1 MRAIAFSQGGYN
13 PREPVFYPY
22 GEGDEVKIVRQ
33 SGGGRYDT
41 RTPKFALTPTVK
53 RRYVLIW
60 LAVGALGLGLIA
72 LPGFAQTRP
81 SEQSAPEVSTGD
93 GDLFSRVIA
102 NQKRV
107 DAELNVYER
116 VERVEIRKT
125 GSDPNPSEVKVWRV
139 FPAGTG
145 MSKIP
150 LTAEAKPASAES
162 YRAALEKLQTT
173 LIWAAETG
181 PAQREAYAKAERRKK
196 ERDDLI
202 DSTRKA
208 FVFTTIGEEMRGN
221 RTLVKYKMSRNP
233 AFKPATRNEM
243 LFSKVRGT
251 LWIDKE
257 TSELAKIEGEV
268 TEDITLALFLAKVYR
283 GSYFMQERYEMAPGV
298 WLPTY
303 QQYDFD
309 GRKFVV
315 PFSIHERAFY
325 TQYRRVGPPSEAV
338 EAVRGELNKLGENRA
353 DP

>member
-1 MRAIAFSQGGYN
+1 LAGSPCYSQS
-13 PREPVFYPY
+13 
-22 GEGDEVKIVRQ
+22 D
-33 SGGGRYDT
+33 
-41 RTPKFALTPTVK
+41 PKK
-53 RRYVLIW
+53 D
-60 LAVGALGLGLIA
+60 
-72 LPGFAQTRP
+72 
-81 SEQSAPEVSTGD
+81 SAPNASPSSDE
-93 GDLFSRVIA
+93 LFGRVIA

-107 DAELNVYER
+107 DADLNIYER

-125 GSDPNPSEVKVWRV
+125 GSDPKPSEVKMWRV

-173 LIWAAETG
+173 LIWAAESG
-181 PAQREAYAKAERRKK
+181 PAQREAYAKVEHRKK
-196 ERDDLI
+196 ERNELI

-208 FVFTTIGEEMRGN
+208 FVFTEIGEELRGD
-221 RTLVKYKMSRNP
+221 RVLVKYEMTRNP

-243 LFSKVRGT
+243 LFTRIRGM

-257 TSELAKIEGEV
+257 TSELAKIEGHV

-283 GSYFMQERYEMAPGV
+283 GSYFMQEWYEMAPGV
-298 WLPTY
+298 WLPSY

-315 PFSIHERAFY
+315 PFSIHERTFY
-325 TQYRRVGPPSEAV
+325 THYRRVGPPKEAV
-338 EAVRGELNKLGENRA
+338 EVVRGELSKLGENRA

>member
-1 MRAIAFSQGGYN
+1 LAGSPCYS
-13 PREPVFYPY
+13 
-22 GEGDEVKIVRQ
+22 Q
-33 SGGGRYDT
+33 SGPRKD
-41 RTPKFALTPTVK
+41 
-53 RRYVLIW
+53 
-60 LAVGALGLGLIA
+60 
-72 LPGFAQTRP
+72 
-81 SEQSAPEVSTGD
+81 SAPNASPSSDE
-93 GDLFSRVIA
+93 LFGRVIA

-107 DAELNVYER
+107 DADLNIYER

-125 GSDPNPSEVKVWRV
+125 GSDPKPSEVKMWRV

-173 LIWAAETG
+173 LIWAAESG
-181 PAQREAYAKAERRKK
+181 PAQREAYAKVEHRKK
-196 ERDDLI
+196 ERNELI

-208 FVFTTIGEEMRGN
+208 FVFTEIGEELRGD
-221 RTLVKYKMSRNP
+221 RVLVKYEMTRNP

-243 LFSKVRGT
+243 LFTRIRGM

-257 TSELAKIEGEV
+257 TSELAKIEGHV

-283 GSYFMQERYEMAPGV
+283 GSYFMQEWYEMAPGV
-298 WLPTY
+298 WLPSY

-315 PFSIHERAFY
+315 PFSIHERTFY
-325 TQYRRVGPPSEAV
+325 THYRRVGPPKEAV
-338 EAVRGELNKLGENRA
+338 EVVRGELSKLGENRA

>member
-1 MRAIAFSQGGYN
+1 VEIGGQKAGQ
-13 PREPVFYPY
+13 RRGLESSSSTVLCTF
-22 GEGDEVKIVRQ
+22 K
-33 SGGGRYDT
+33 GRYSQW
-41 RTPKFALTPTVK
+41 L
-53 RRYVLIW
+53 RR
-60 LAVGALGLGLIA
+60 LAVLALLLTGS
-72 LPGFAQTRP
+72 PCF
-81 SEQSAPEVSTGD
+81 SQSAPTEGSVAEAPASN

-102 NQKRV
+102 NQKQV
-107 DAELNVYER
+107 DANLNIYER

-125 GSDPNPSEVKVWRV
+125 GSDPKPSEVKVWRV

-145 MSKIP
+145 TSKIP

-181 PAQREAYAKAERRKK
+181 PAQREAYAKVERRKK
-196 ERDDLI
+196 ERNELI

-208 FVFTTIGEEMRGN
+208 FLFTKIGEEMRGD
-221 RTLVKYKMSRNP
+221 RVLIKYEMTRNP
-233 AFKPATRNEM
+233 GFKPTTRNEM

-268 TEDITLALFLAKVYR
+268 TEDISLALFLAKVYR

-315 PFSIHERAFY
+315 PFAIHERAFY

>member
-1 MRAIAFSQGGYN
+1 LTGSPCYSQSD
-13 PREPVFYPY
+13 PRK
-22 GEGDEVKIVRQ
+22 D
-33 SGGGRYDT
+33 
-41 RTPKFALTPTVK
+41 
-53 RRYVLIW
+53 
-60 LAVGALGLGLIA
+60 
-72 LPGFAQTRP
+72 
-81 SEQSAPEVSTGD
+81 SAPNASPSSDE
-93 GDLFSRVIA
+93 LFGRVIA

-107 DAELNVYER
+107 DADLNIYER

-125 GSDPNPSEVKVWRV
+125 GSDPKPSEVKIWRV

-173 LIWAAETG
+173 LIWAAESG
-181 PAQREAYAKAERRKK
+181 PAQREAYAKVEHRKK
-196 ERDDLI
+196 ERNELI

-208 FVFTTIGEEMRGN
+208 FVFTEIGEELRGD
-221 RTLVKYKMSRNP
+221 RVLVKYEMTRNP

-243 LFSKVRGT
+243 LFTRIRGM

-257 TSELAKIEGEV
+257 TSELAKIEGHV

-283 GSYFMQERYEMAPGV
+283 GSYFMQEWYEMAPGV
-298 WLPTY
+298 WLPSY

-315 PFSIHERAFY
+315 PFSIHERTFY
-325 TQYRRVGPPSEAV
+325 THYRRVGPPKEAV
-338 EAVRGELNKLGENRA
+338 EVVRGELSKLGENRA

>member
-1 MRAIAFSQGGYN
+1 MKIDGQGGGQRLAPEAVNYAIVYTFKKSYRTFF
-13 PREPVFYPY
+13 PRVALLALLLAGSPCYS
-22 GEGDEVKIVRQ
+22 Q
-33 SGGGRYDT
+33 SD
-41 RTPKFALTPTVK
+41 PKK
-53 RRYVLIW
+53 D
-60 LAVGALGLGLIA
+60 
-72 LPGFAQTRP
+72 
-81 SEQSAPEVSTGD
+81 SAPNASPSSDE
-93 GDLFSRVIA
+93 LFRRVIA

-107 DAELNVYER
+107 DADLNIYER

-125 GSDPNPSEVKVWRV
+125 GSDPKPSEVKMWRV

-173 LIWAAETG
+173 LIWAAESG
-181 PAQREAYAKAERRKK
+181 PAQREAYAKVEHRKK
-196 ERDDLI
+196 ERNELI

-208 FVFTTIGEEMRGN
+208 FVFTEIGEELRGD
-221 RTLVKYKMSRNP
+221 RVLVKYEMTRNP

-243 LFSKVRGT
+243 LFTRIRGM

-257 TSELAKIEGEV
+257 TSELAKIEGHV

-283 GSYFMQERYEMAPGV
+283 GSYFMQEWYEMAPGV
-298 WLPTY
+298 WLPSY

-315 PFSIHERAFY
+315 PFSIHERTFY
-325 TQYRRVGPPSEAV
+325 THYRRVGPPKEAV
-338 EAVRGELNKLGENRA
+338 EVVRGELSKLGENRA

>member
-1 MRAIAFSQGGYN
+1 M
-13 PREPVFYPY
+13 E
-22 GEGDEVKIVRQ
+22 
-33 SGGGRYDT
+33 SGGHMVEQRGGLKSPMNAVMFT
-41 RTPKFALTPTVK
+41 FE
-53 RRYVLIW
+53 RRYMQAGMGFGVLALL
-60 LAVGALGLGLIA
+60 LAGLPCFG
-72 LPGFAQTRP
+72 QTT
-81 SEQSAPEVSTGD
+81 APERLATEASPSN

-107 DAELNVYER
+107 DAQLNVYER

-125 GSDPNPSEVKVWRV
+125 GSDPKPSEVRVWRV

-145 MSKIP
+145 TSKIP
-150 LTAEAKPASAES
+150 LTAEAKPTSAES

-173 LIWAAETG
+173 LIWAAGTG
-181 PAQREAYAKAERRKK
+181 PAQREAYAKVERRKK
-196 ERDDLI
+196 ERNELI

-208 FVFTTIGEEMRGN
+208 FVFTKIGEEMRGN
-221 RTLVKYKMSRNP
+221 RVLVKYEMTRNP

-315 PFSIHERAFY
+315 PFSIHERSFY
-325 TQYRRVGPPSEAV
+325 TQYRRVGPPNEAV
-338 EAVRGELNKLGENRA
+338 KVVRGELNKLGANRA

>member
-1 MRAIAFSQGGYN
+1 MGR
-13 PREPVFYPY
+13 R
-22 GEGDEVKIVRQ
+22 GEGG
-33 SGGGRYDT
+33 S
-41 RTPKFALTPTVK
+41 LPTLIICTLK
-53 RRYVLIW
+53 RRYGRILPW
-60 LAVGALGLGLIA
+60 LAAFALLLANSPSFGQSA
-72 LPGFAQTRP
+72 P
-81 SEQSAPEVSTGD
+81 SEQAATQASSTSGD
-93 GDLFSRVIA
+93 MFNRVIA

-107 DAELNVYER
+107 DADLNIYER

-145 MSKIP
+145 MSKIS
-150 LTAEAKPASAES
+150 LTAEAKPTSAES

-173 LIWAAETG
+173 LIWAAEQG
-181 PAQREAYAKAERRKK
+181 PAQREAYAKVERRKK
-196 ERDDLI
+196 ERNDLI

-208 FVFTTIGEEMRGN
+208 FVFTKIGEEMRGD
-221 RTLVKYKMSRNP
+221 RVLVKYEMKRNP
-233 AFKPATRNEM
+233 SFKPSTRNEM

-257 TSELAKIEGEV
+257 TSALAKIEGEV

-283 GSYFMQERYEMAPGV
+283 GSYFMQERYEMEPGV
-298 WLPTY
+298 WLPSY

-315 PFSIHERAFY
+315 PFSIHERTFY

-338 EAVRGELNKLGENRA
+338 KVVRGELNKLGENRA

>member
-1 MRAIAFSQGGYN
+1 VILL
-13 PREPVFYPY
+13 E
-22 GEGDEVKIVRQ
+22 
-33 SGGGRYDT
+33 
-41 RTPKFALTPTVK
+41 L
-53 RRYVLIW
+53 
-60 LAVGALGLGLIA
+60 GALVILLAGSPCFG
-72 LPGFAQTRP
+72 QSTP
-81 SEQSAPEVSTGD
+81 SDQPTAEASASN

-102 NQKRV
+102 NQKRL
-107 DAELNVYER
+107 DANLNVYER

-125 GSDPNPSEVKVWRV
+125 ASDPNPSEVKVWRV

-145 MSKIP
+145 MSRIP
-150 LTAEAKPASAES
+150 LTMEAKPASAES
-162 YRAALEKLQTT
+162 YRAALEKLQAA

-196 ERDDLI
+196 ERNELI

-208 FVFTTIGEEMRGN
+208 FLFTKIGEEVRGD
-221 RTLVKYKMSRNP
+221 RVLVKYEMTRNP

-257 TSELAKIEGEV
+257 TSELAKIEGHV
-268 TEDITLALFLAKVYR
+268 TEDISLALFLAKVSQ
-283 GSYFMQERYEMAPGV
+283 GSYFMQERYEMASGV
-298 WLPTY
+298 WLPSY

-325 TQYRRVGPPSEAV
+325 TQYKRVGPPSEAV
-338 EAVRGELNKLGENRA
+338 EVVRGELNKLGENRS

>member
-1 MRAIAFSQGGYN
+1 MKIDGQGGGQGRAPEAVNHAIMCTFKRRCVTSFQGLALLALMLAGSPCYS
-13 PREPVFYPY
+13 
-22 GEGDEVKIVRQ
+22 Q
-33 SGGGRYDT
+33 SGLVEDPA
-41 RTPKFALTPTVK
+41 PK
-53 RRYVLIW
+53 
-60 LAVGALGLGLIA
+60 
-72 LPGFAQTRP
+72 
-81 SEQSAPEVSTGD
+81 APLSSD
-93 GDLFSRVIA
+93 DLFGRVIA

-107 DAELNVYER
+107 DADLNIHER

-125 GSDPNPSEVKVWRV
+125 GSDPKPSEVKMWRV

-150 LTAEAKPASAES
+150 LTAEAKPTSAES

-173 LIWAAETG
+173 LIWAAESG
-181 PAQREAYAKAERRKK
+181 PAQREAYAKVERRKK
-196 ERDDLI
+196 ERNELI

-208 FVFTTIGEEMRGN
+208 FVFTKIGEEPRGD
-221 RTLVKYKMSRNP
+221 RVLVKYEMTRNP

-243 LFSKVRGT
+243 LFTRVRGT

-257 TSELAKIEGEV
+257 TSELARIEGHV

-283 GSYFMQERYEMAPGV
+283 GSYFMQEWYEMAPGV
-298 WLPTY
+298 WLPSY

-315 PFSIHERAFY
+315 PFSIHERTFY
-325 TQYRRVGPPSEAV
+325 THYRRVGPPKEAV
-338 EAVRGELNKLGENRA
+338 EVVRGELSKLGENRA